1 MLLEQV
7 LKANRTSRNW
17 RTTAID
23 QVIRN
28 LISKEDR
35 VLDFGAGKNA
45 IQALRLQ
52 EEGYQVTAYDFGN
65 NCIHGVH
72 DSKALSHRYDI
83 VYASNVIN
91 VQSSLE
97 MLEETLNQV
106 RGVLKSSGKF
116 VANYPKEPRMLGFSE
131 ERMLKEL
138 KKHFQSIERYPGTK
152 NIIWVMKNT

>member
-17 RTTAID
+17 KTTAID

-28 LISKEDR
+28 LISKKDR

-52 EEGYQVTAYDFGN
+52 EEGYRVTAYDFGWN
-65 NCIHGVH
+65 LNPEIHEPH
-72 DSKALSHRYDI
+72 ALRRKYDV

-91 VQSSLE
+91 VQSSLD
-97 MLEETLNQV
+97 MLQETLSQV
-106 RGVLKSSGKF
+106 LGVLKSSGKF

-152 NIIWVMKNT
+152 NIIWVMK